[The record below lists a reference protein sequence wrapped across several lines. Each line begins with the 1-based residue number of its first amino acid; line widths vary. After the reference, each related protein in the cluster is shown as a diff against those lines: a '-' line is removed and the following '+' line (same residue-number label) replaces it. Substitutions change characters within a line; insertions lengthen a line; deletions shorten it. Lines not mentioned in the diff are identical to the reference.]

1 MRLQGKWKWK
11 YNYRAPALAA
21 GAIFLALLM
30 MFPHLPLFFKA
41 SDQIK
46 YDTSR
51 PEAEMPGADTDRD
64 GLFNNLEKRVGT
76 DPLDPDTDAD
86 GLKDGQEYNFWNE
99 RAGRIGAGIHDDSE
113 NASLKWLSSKY
124 PKESPDELARRYRP
138 VGDLD
143 GDRLGNIIDPDSDND
158 GLDDGDELVRGTDPA
173 NPDSDGDGILDG
185 QDSDDSQTNDHPPP
199 PPSQTN
205 SSSDYI
211 PTSSDFT
218 TDKVDRPAFKN
229 ISDLDTRV
237 LFWVEPAD
245 KPRYWRT
252 ATFDRYSD
260 GGWSL
265 ASSSRRS
272 YMGEGLALEVPSP
285 GGSTDDRFLI
295 RFNGDGTG
303 FLPNA
308 LHTTRLF
315 EASPSVPV
323 GVDDLG
329 NFYTPGVLNSYS
341 FDAMTFPLTAQSLEA
356 GRVDPA
362 AAPAS
367 LVSLP
372 GTVTARTRDLAAA
385 LTEGQN
391 TSFGKI
397 KAILTHLKSNYVF
410 SSQSPLPP
418 TGAEPVDHFLFVS
431 REGTSLEFASAFVV
445 LCRQA
450 EIPARFV
457 TGFAIGDMVDGKRTV
472 RAAHYHAWAEVLFSD
487 LGWVQFE
494 TTSADNVKSPGHVGT
509 DGNDP
514 SVGDLELSGGNVR
527 LVMGSGGG
535 GAMQNISVTQ
545 NVTVQNTSFSI
556 LYNVTPDIIMKG
568 QVFEVKGKLVVPPEL
583 GSGAALSVFMNT
595 SDRIVGKGR
604 TGPDGTF
611 TVICNADNLT
621 VGEKKVGINVTTLVR
636 GILYVA
642 TTPPQIMKP
651 VKLCSNTTV
660 EILCKDYAVRGKELS
675 YSVRIDDISGL
686 PPPWPERVEV
696 RWNGSHQRDLLLT
709 EDDVQSFEV
718 LDPPGPY
725 NLSVAFNGSTYLYAS
740 SASKNISVKS
750 SGLKMDVAY
759 FPNGTPDFPKA
770 GGQLFVDVFMWD
782 EWNHKVTENITVT
795 LDKEIMVTGTSGTPL
810 TMDLD
815 RTKVGPGVHKLGVT
829 FAGNAI
835 YPELAKELEVRIR
848 GLSTLVLR
856 QQNISVG
863 ATGEVTG
870 FLTDN
875 LGFPIIGA
883 RVSVCWTDTVGYE
896 NPTIERFTFGDGDFR
911 FKIFTSASTPTG
923 SILVKAAYSGDINY
937 AGSENTTYVQL
948 TSRSYI
954 NATPPADLT
963 RGEAFCV
970 TGYLYDNLRRPITRA
985 VVTLRQAGAS
995 WGLGRSDDTGNFSL
1009 VCEVPGLEP
1018 TGIAPLELGYAG
1030 EGFREAVVNHYN
1042 VSIFTRCHINLTAAA
1057 GLQQGGA
1064 FDAVAV
1070 LTDDRGAPVVH
1081 ENLTVHFAGGAFKA
1095 RTDAYG
1101 RAVVPL
1107 RFPWLSTREGLTA
1120 DYRGGEYKRSASASI
1135 SLKAEPVI
1143 LYRALAVAAVAAV
1156 VAGAYYLY
1164 RRYSIGRDL
1173 EGLPAELLDRSW
1185 ITDRYRRTIYKVYT
1199 RMLARMKSAGAP
1211 RHETWTVREYE
1222 KELARRISLD
1232 LHSLGLLTLTFE
1244 EARYSRHLF
1253 TSQDSQKAVVSYR
1266 KLMNSIVP
1274 PQGAYRPADAGAAGN
1289 NGMSGGGNAGGGGP
1303 ADGAVAGDRP
1313 MGALRNPG

>member
-1 MRLQGKWKWK
+1 MRLQVRWKWK
-11 YNYRAPALAA
+11 YNSRAPALAA
-21 GAIFLALLM
+21 GTIFLALLM

-41 SDQIK
+41 SDQIM

-51 PEAEMPGADTDRD
+51 PESEMPGADTDRD
-64 GLFNNLEKRVGT
+64 DLFNNLEKRVGT

-86 GLKDGQEYNFWNE
+86 GLKDGQEYTFWNE
-99 RAGRIGAGIHDDSE
+99 RAGKIGAGIRDDTE
-113 NASLKWLSSKY
+113 NASLEWLAGKY
-124 PKESPDELARRYRP
+124 PREGPAELARHYRP
-138 VGDLD
+138 AGDLD

-158 GLDDGDELVRGTDPA
+158 GLEDGEELVRGTDPA

-185 QDSDDSQTNDHPPP
+185 QDSGGSHDNENPAPPHGP
-199 PPSQTN
+199 TN
-205 SSSDYI
+205 SSDDYI
-211 PTSSDFT
+211 PTSSDFAT
-218 TDKVDRPAFKN
+218 EKVDRPAFKN

-252 ATFDRYSD
+252 AAFDRYSD

-272 YMGEGLALEVPSP
+272 YQGEELALEVQSP
-285 GGSTDDRFLI
+285 GGSTEDRFLI
-295 RFNGDGTG
+295 KFNGDGTG

-308 LHTTRLF
+308 LHAIRLF
-315 EASPSVPV
+315 NASPEVPV
-323 GVDDLG
+323 GVDDMG
-329 NFYTPGVLNSYS
+329 NFQTPGVLDSYG
-341 FDAMTFPLTAQSLEA
+341 FDARTFPLTVQSLEA
-356 GRVDPA
+356 GQLDPA
-362 AAPAS
+362 AARPS
-367 LVSLP
+367 LLSLP
-372 GTVTARTRDLAAA
+372 VTVTPRTRDLAAA

-397 KAILTHLKSNYVF
+397 RAILAHLKSNYVF
-410 SSQSPLPP
+410 NYRSPLPP

-445 LCRQA
+445 LCRQGG
-450 EIPARFV
+450 IPARFV
-457 TGFAIGDMVDGKRTV
+457 TGFAIGDLVDGKRTV

-487 LGWVQFE
+487 IGWVQFE
-494 TTSADNVKSPGHVGT
+494 TTSADNVKSPGHAGT

-514 SVGDLELSGGNVR
+514 SVGDLDLSGGNVR

-556 LYNVTPDIIMKG
+556 LYNVTPDIIIKG
-568 QVFEVKGKLVVPPEL
+568 QVFEVKGRLVVPPEL
-583 GSGAALSVFMNT
+583 GSGAALSVFMNS

-604 TGPDGTF
+604 TGPDGSF

-636 GILYVA
+636 GILYIA
-642 TTPPQIMKP
+642 ITPPQIMKT

-660 EILCKDYAVRGKELS
+660 QILCKDYAIRGRELS
-675 YSVRIDDISGL
+675 YSVRINDMSGL
-686 PPPWPERVEV
+686 PPPWAEQVAV
-696 RWNGSHQRDLLLT
+696 KWNGTRQKEVLLT
-709 EDDVQSFEV
+709 EDDVLSFEV
-718 LDPPGPY
+718 LDPPGHY
-725 NLSVAFNGSTYLYAS
+725 NLSIVFNGSTYLFAS
-740 SASKNISVKS
+740 SASRNISVKS
-750 SGLKMDVAY
+750 SGLKMDLGIYPLDPEV
-759 FPNGTPDFPKA
+759 GK
-770 GGQLFVDVFMWD
+770 QLFVDVYLWD
-782 EWNHKVTENITVT
+782 EWGHKATENITVT
-795 LDKEIMVTGTSGTPL
+795 LDKDLMVAGSSGTPL
-810 TMDLD
+810 AMDLD
-815 RTKVGPGVHKLGVT
+815 RTKVGSGIHKLNAMFG
-829 FAGNAI
+829 GNDI
-835 YPELAKELEVRIR
+835 YPELARELEVRIR
-848 GLSTLVLR
+848 GLSKLVLAP
-856 QQNISVG
+856 QNISVG
-863 ATGEVTG
+863 TTGEVTG
-870 FLTDN
+870 LLADN
-875 LGFPIIGA
+875 LGFPIIGG
-883 RVSVCWTDTVGYE
+883 RVSVWWTDTVGFE
-896 NPTIERFTFGDGDFR
+896 NPAIERFTFGDGDFR
-911 FKIFTSASTPTG
+911 FKIPTSANTPTG
-923 SILVKAAYSGDINY
+923 SILVKAAYAGDINY
-937 AGSENTTYVQL
+937 AGSDNTTYVQL

-954 NATPPADLT
+954 NATPPADPT

-970 TGYLYDNLRRPITRA
+970 TGYLYDHLRRPIPRA
-985 VVTLRQAGAS
+985 VVTLRQGGTG

-1009 VCEVPGLEP
+1009 VCEVPALEP
-1018 TGIAPLELGYAG
+1018 TGIARLELGYAG
-1030 EGFREAVVNHYN
+1030 EGFREPVVNRYN

-1081 ENLTVHFAGGAFKA
+1081 ENLTVRFAGGSYMA
-1095 RTDAYG
+1095 RTDGYG

-1120 DYRGGEYKRSASASI
+1120 EYRGGEYKRSASASI

-1143 LYRALAVAAVAAV
+1143 LYRALAVAALAAV

-1164 RRYSIGRDL
+1164 RRYAVGRDL

-1199 RMLARMKSAGAP
+1199 RMLARMRSAGAP

-1222 KELARRISLD
+1222 RELARRISLD

-1253 TSQDSQKAVVSYR
+1253 TSQDSKRAVVSYR
-1266 KLMNSIVP
+1266 KLMNSIVQ
-1274 PQGAYRPADAGAAGN
+1274 PQGVNRQEEAATLGGG
-1289 NGMSGGGNAGGGGP
+1289 GMSGGGGAGGRGAP
-1303 ADGAVAGDRP
+1303 ADASAPGDRP
-1313 MGALRNPG
+1313 LGALRNPG